1 MSGQQDSQDYVSA
14 SIHRDF
20 YYSNALGTPTLIKEY
35 VNVEK
40 LLVEAKYLACI
51 TIQVPQL
58 NRIEYNYGSQLYASL
73 LSEVTRLVCDVKE
86 QAFRGKDIFV
96 VDLLDIDT
104 FVIFLSP
111 PREAD
116 TMLLDHLTL
125 ISERTRMSVA
135 QRIFE
140 LFYPYTHEY
149 LRPAVGYAM
158 VINNPMINNT
168 RLITQLVTHAK
179 RMGEFLAT
187 SHGYQSKYA
196 LQKLIIQRNVQIVFQ
211 PVVDLNTLDPIGY
224 EALTRGPKES
234 EFASPLLLFLLAGE
248 FGLSFELDSLCRQEA
263 FRRARDLTKDTKIF
277 VNTLT
282 MTIHD
287 PEFRGK
293 YLEDLLSDLEI
304 KPENVIFEIN
314 EKLAIDN
321 YDIFRQA
328 MKDYSDIGIV
338 HASDD
343 IGNGY
348 SDLERI
354 MELNPG
360 FMKIDI
366 SLVRDIHKSYIK
378 REIIKAMVSLSRG
391 IGSQIIA
398 EGIETKEEYLAL
410 KQLGVPY
417 GQGYLFGRPSPTLD
431 PINKAFLSVEGE

>member
-1 MSGQQDSQDYVSA
+1 MSGQQDPLDYISA

-20 YYSNALGTPTLIKEY
+20 YYNNALGTPTLIKEY
-35 VNVEK
+35 ANVEK
-40 LLVEAKYLACI
+40 LLVETHYLACI

-58 NRIEYNYGSQLYASL
+58 HRIEYNYGSQLYGKL
-73 LSEVTRLVCDVKE
+73 LTEVTVLIRDLKE
-86 QAFRGKDIFV
+86 HAFRGTDIFV
-96 VDLLDIDT
+96 VDLLDVDT
-104 FVIFLSP
+104 FIIFLSP
-111 PREAD
+111 PRD
-116 TMLLDHLTL
+116 SGTLLLDHLEL
-125 ISERTRMSVA
+125 ISERTRVSLT

-140 LFYPYTHEY
+140 IFYPYTREY

-158 VINNPMINNT
+158 AINNPMINNT
-168 RLITQLVTHAK
+168 RLITQLVAHSK
-179 RMGEFLAT
+179 RMGEFLST
-187 SHGYQSKYA
+187 RHGYQSKYA
-196 LQKLIIQRNVQIVFQ
+196 LQKLIIQRDIQTVFQ

-224 EALTRGPKES
+224 EALTRGPKDS

-293 YLEDLLSDLEI
+293 YLEDLLKDLEI
-304 KPENVIFEIN
+304 KPENVVFEIN

-321 YDIFRQA
+321 YEVFRRA
-328 MKDYSDIGIV
+328 MRDYSDIGIV

-360 FMKIDI
+360 YMKIDI
-366 SLVRDIHKSYIK
+366 SLVRDINNSYIK
-378 REIIKAMVSLSRG
+378 REIIKSMVSLSQG

-398 EGIETKEEYLAL
+398 EGVETPEEYQTLR
-410 KQLGVPY
+410 QLGVPY

-431 PINKAFLSVEGE
+431 PIDKTWLAAG

>member
-1 MSGQQDSQDYVSA
+1 MSGQLDPRDYVSA

-20 YYSNALGTPTLIKEY
+20 YYNNALGTPTLIKEY
-35 VNVEK
+35 ANVEK
-40 LLVEAKYLACI
+40 LLVEAQYLACI

-58 NRIEYNYGSQLYASL
+58 HHIEYNYGSQLYGKL
-73 LSEVTRLVCDVKE
+73 LTEVTALIREVKE
-86 QAFRGKDIFV
+86 QAFRGTDIFV

-111 PREAD
+111 PRD
-116 TMLLDHLTL
+116 SNTTLLDHLEA
-125 ISERTRMSVA
+125 ICERTRLTLT
-135 QRIFE
+135 QRVFDM
-140 LFYPYTHEY
+140 FYPYTHEY
-149 LRPAVGYAM
+149 LRPAAGYAM
-158 VINNPMINNT
+158 TINNPMINNT
-168 RLITQLVTHAK
+168 RLITQLVTHSK
-179 RMGEFLAT
+179 RMGEFLST
-187 SHGYQSKYA
+187 RHGYISKYA
-196 LQKLIIQRNVQIVFQ
+196 LQKLIIQRNIQTVFQ

-224 EALTRGPKES
+224 EALTRGPKDS

-293 YLEDLLSDLEI
+293 YLEDLLKDLEI

-321 YDIFRQA
+321 YEVFRRA
-328 MKDYSDIGIV
+328 MQDYSDIGIV

-360 FMKIDI
+360 YMKIDI
-366 SLVRDIHKSYIK
+366 SLVRGINNSYIK
-378 REIIKAMVSLSRG
+378 REIIKSMVSLSQG

-398 EGIETKEEYLAL
+398 EGIETKEEYHTLR
-410 KQLGVPY
+410 KLGVPY

-431 PINKAFLSVEGE
+431 PIDKTLLAAE